1 MATYYVRNDGN
12 DSNTG
17 SAQGTSGA
25 WKTLTKALGATGIT
39 GGDTLYIAPGVYRET
54 PTLGFTS
61 SGSTTYIYG
70 DPKAIQF
77 TGVTPDSVRITAY
90 NLYDSLSSGFYPPE
104 SVLISATGKSNIN
117 FESLYLE
124 YSTVGLGISSCSNI
138 KLRNSVL
145 NGYKTHVGSAIR
157 VIQNTTLVPHTFEN
171 LISFGGDSFTYFD
184 PITSGIGLSGFMNVQ
199 NCLAIGKRYFNNS
212 ITYNATSPTTFRN
225 CTFLMSY
232 TYAITTYGIGV
243 TMLDFYNSLIW
254 TNGYSSVTWSN
265 TYDIRYTN
273 CRFTGPSSH
282 GGGGTRTLV
291 NCTFGFPGL
300 DFAEPLLF
308 GLSHTQFLSNKN
320 NGYLVGAG
328 ITAGAGTSDLFGYTW
343 QQALPDI
350 GAIQYRSLNSITNY
364 NAPDR
369 QFESITVAPDSTSQS
384 LYMMLGSTGISYN
397 ATGLV
402 AHYIRDN
409 SSPVPITLAAQS
421 PSAAWTSGGFAEV
434 SSSSAPGLYR
444 LDVPN
449 AAFTSGVGKVIV
461 SVRGGGYNGA
471 FHNVLLQYTTNPDVE
486 LRTFVAGNTST
497 VEYINITKSNSG
509 IALTGLTY
517 NSSGLTAYY
526 IRSGAAPSVITLSSQ
541 TASGSYASGG
551 FIAVDNTNM
560 PGLYRIDIPNAV
572 FNPGVS
578 KATVYVRGAANMNP
592 LRIEYR

>member
-12 DSNTG
+12 DSNNG
-17 SAQGTSGA
+17 FSQGTSGS

-54 PTLGFTS
+54 PTVSFTS
-61 SGSTTYIYG
+61 TGSTTYIYG
-70 DPKAIQF
+70 DPKALNF
-77 TGVTPDSVRITAY
+77 TGVTPGIVRITAN
-90 NLYDSLSSGFYPPE
+90 NLYDSSITHFYPPDN
-104 SVLISATGKSNIN
+104 VLISATGKSNIN
-117 FESLYLE
+117 FDSLYLE
-124 YSTVGLGISSCSNI
+124 YSSVGLGISSCSNI
-138 KLRNSVL
+138 QLRNSVL
-145 NGYKTHVGSAIR
+145 TANRTINGYAIR
-157 VIQNTTLVPHTFEN
+157 VIQDTTLTPHTFEN
-171 LISFGGDSFTYFD
+171 LISICGDSFIHFD
-184 PITSGIGLSGFMNVQ
+184 PITSGIGLSGFMSVK
-199 NCLAIGKRYFNNS
+199 NCLAIGYKYFNNS
-212 ITYNATSPTTFRN
+212 ITYTATSPTTFTN
-225 CTFLMSY
+225 CTFLMNY
-232 TYAITTYGIGV
+232 EYAITTYGIGV
-243 TMLDFYNSLIW
+243 TMLDFYNSLIF
-254 TNGYSSVTWSN
+254 TNTYSSVTWSN

-273 CRFTGPSSH
+273 CRFTGQSQH
-282 GGGGTRTLV
+282 GGGGSRTLV

-300 DFAEPLLF
+300 DFGEQLLF

-328 ITAGAGTSDLFGYTW
+328 ITAGAGTSDLFGYAW
-343 QQALPDI
+343 QQAAPDI

-364 NAPDR
+364 AAPDR

-397 ATGLV
+397 TSGLV

-409 SSPVPITLAAQS
+409 SNPVSITLAAQS
-421 PSAAWTSGGFAEV
+421 PSAAWTSGGFTEV
-434 SSSSAPGLYR
+434 SSSNAPGLYR

-471 FHNVLLQYTTNPDVE
+471 FYNVLLQYTTNPDVE
-486 LRTFVAGNTST
+486 LRTFVSGNTS
-497 VEYINITKSNSG
+497 VVDYINITKSNSG

-526 IRSGAAPSVITLSSQ
+526 IRPGGAPSVITLSSQ
-541 TASGSYASGG
+541 TASGSYSSGG
-551 FIAVDNTNM
+551 FVPVDNTNM